1 MSLSTQYYILMNDPQ
16 AAGTAVPS
24 VMSDALRRV
33 SERATDD
40 QETALLEKAIKEAS
54 ASAYA
59 GS

>member
-1 MSLSTQYYILMNDPQ
+1 
-16 AAGTAVPS
+16 
-24 VMSDALRRV
+24 LRRV

-54 ASAYA
+54 ASAYF